1 MTVIEC
7 AKRQQRTCDRIR
19 TVFESDESLR
29 KHANQIAIEVE
40 HARVV
45 LRGELPSGRLINQL
59 IPAIRR
65 AGVLCQV
72 AVQVKAAA

>member
-1 MTVIEC
+1 MTVIEF

-19 TVFESDESLR
+19 AVFQSDDSLR
-29 KHANQIAIEVE
+29 MHANQIDIQVE

-45 LRGELPSGRLINQL
+45 LSGELPNLRLINQL

-65 AGVLCQV
+65 AGVLCQI